1 MTPALEKFLRDNL
14 LILSVGGAC
23 ILALLYPSPGKILD
37 HAEISPWLVFSV
49 FFCQGAS
56 VDLRRLPPAR
66 QLLPI
71 LAIGFTSSQIL
82 APLLALGIL
91 AIWSPAPDYAAG
103 FFLMACMAPTL
114 VSGTVISTRGGGCIP
129 TALGVT
135 IILNLTAVLTVPLCL
150 RWGPGGATMDSL
162 HLLGKMLLL
171 VLLPAVIGQLWRRR
185 FTERAE
191 KSKAWLSHLPVA
203 LLSLTIYIN
212 LSVQAER
219 MHQLNWH
226 DGLSFALAGL
236 LLHLICLWTSLRAGT
251 WAGAELSAARSLAIC
266 SSQKTLPVAV
276 TVWSTSLASNHPLA
290 LLPCVVFHFMQIWID
305 GLIAGRWA
313 QTEKPGK

>member
-1 MTPALEKFLRDNL
+1 MMPALEKFLHDNL
-14 LILSVGGAC
+14 LILAVGGAC
-23 ILALLYPSPGKILD
+23 ALALIFPAPGKLMD
-37 HAEISPWLVFSV
+37 HAQLSPWLVFCV

-56 VDLRRLPPAR
+56 VDLRRLPPPR

-71 LAIGFTSSQIL
+71 LAIGFAVSQVL

-91 AIWSPAPDYAAG
+91 ALWRPSPDYAAG

-114 VSGTVISTRGGGCIP
+114 VSGTVISGRGGGCIP

-135 IILNLTAVLTVPLCL
+135 IVINLSAVLTVPLWL
-150 RWGPGGATMDSL
+150 RWGPGGASLDSL
-162 HLLGKMLLL
+162 HLLGKLLLL
-171 VLLPAVIGQLWRRR
+171 VLLPAVLGQLWRRR
-185 FTERAE
+185 FPERAE
-191 KSKAWLSHLPVA
+191 KSKAWLSHLPVV

-219 MHQLNWH
+219 MHQLSWY

-236 LLHLICLWTSLRAGT
+236 VLHIICLWVALRAGSL
-251 WAGAELSAARSLAIC
+251 GGGGLAASRSLAVC
-266 SSQKTLPVAV
+266 CSQKTLPVAV
-276 TVWSTSLASNHPLA
+276 TVWSTSLALSHPLA

-305 GLIAGRWA
+305 GLIAGRWSK
-313 QTEKPGK
+313 TEKPG